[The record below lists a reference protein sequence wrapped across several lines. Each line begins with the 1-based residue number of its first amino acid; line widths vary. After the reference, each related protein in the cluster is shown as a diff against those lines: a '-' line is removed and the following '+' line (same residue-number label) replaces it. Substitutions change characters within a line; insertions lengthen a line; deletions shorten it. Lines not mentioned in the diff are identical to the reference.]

1 MPGFVL
7 IKGNLK
13 NDFLYYC
20 NNNLIIENLEYNDIK
35 IQRRT
40 IKKFLNDKIF
50 FQDKNYLIVTEGV
63 IFNKFKLIKKY
74 QKENF
79 KDTIIEMY
87 SKNGN
92 IFFNEFRGSFSG
104 ILLDKIKKEMYIFT
118 DQIGEK
124 KIFYYGNNE
133 EYIISSDFFDLI
145 KILQLNN
152 KKYSLNKLAVYS
164 FFTHGSIIENLTYLN
179 EVKTLRGG
187 EYIFIGQKEFQSN
200 RYHFLRTDGFFEKN
214 ENKIIENLDDLF
226 NKAINFQVEKNN
238 EYLYENLAPLS
249 AGYDSRMTN
258 IVLKKFC
265 KNILN
270 TTYSQNEYY
279 DDFIPKLIANDLKN
293 HWIFKS
299 LNNGLSLFLF
309 KEAINISY
317 GSVLS
322 YPICQLLDLY
332 SNLNLERI
340 GIIHTGM
347 FGECLAG
354 NECYNTEPPYRST
367 RFKEKFK
374 NLYSKF
380 PKEVYKDLEI
390 ANYYNGSFV
399 DTHMGSPKVFQE
411 WTESFSP
418 FYDVDF
424 LEYTLKI
431 PKKLRR
437 NHYIYDKWIIQKYP
451 QLTKYKVNGNK
462 IGDKYINILGRSV
475 PLSNFYKI
483 VLNYFLKK
491 IKLKKSNIETK
502 NHMNPLDYWYNNNNE
517 LKTFLDTTFSKY
529 IIFLNDIEEIKKDCE
544 ELYYLGNA
552 IEKDIALTFVL
563 SYYNFFKRKEI

>member
-1 MPGFVL
+1 MPGFIF

-13 NDFLYYC
+13 NDFSCYH
-20 NNNLIIENLEYNDIK
+20 NNKLIIENLEYNDIK

-50 FQDKNYLIVTEGV
+50 YQNKDYLIVTEGV

-87 SKNGN
+87 NKNGN

-104 ILLDKIKKEMYIFT
+104 ILLDKIKKEIYIFT

-124 KIFYYGNNE
+124 KIFYYRDKE
-133 EYIISSDFFDLI
+133 ECIISSDFFDLI
-145 KILQLNN
+145 KILKLN
-152 KKYSLNKLAVYS
+152 KKIYSLNKLAVYS

-187 EYIFIGQKEFQSN
+187 EYIYIGEKKFESN
-200 RYHFLRTDGFFEKN
+200 RYHFLKTDDFFKKN
-214 ENKIIENLDDLF
+214 ENKIIEDLDNLF
-226 NKAINFQVEKNN
+226 NRAISSQIEKNK
-238 EYLYENLAPLS
+238 EYSYENLAPLS

-258 IVLKKFC
+258 IVLKNFC
-265 KNILN
+265 KNVLN

-279 DDFIPKLIANDLKN
+279 DDFIPKLIANDLRN

-309 KEAINISY
+309 KKAINISY

-332 SNLNLERI
+332 SNLNLEKV
-340 GIIHTGM
+340 GVIHTGM

-354 NECYNTEPPYRST
+354 DECNNTEPPYRSI
-367 RFKEKFK
+367 RFKKKFK
-374 NLYSKF
+374 DLYSKF
-380 PKEVYKDLEI
+380 SKEMYDSLEI
-390 ANYYNGSFV
+390 ANYYNGSFI

-431 PKKLRR
+431 PKKFRI
-437 NHYIYDKWIIQKYP
+437 NHYIYDKWIIKKYP
-451 QLTKYKVNGNK
+451 QLKKYKVNGKK
-462 IGDKYINILGRSV
+462 IGDKYINILGHFI

-483 VLNYFLKK
+483 GLNYFLKK
-491 IKLKKSNIETK
+491 IKLKKSDIETQ

-517 LKTFLDTTFSKY
+517 LKNFLDTTFSKH
-529 IIFLNDIEEIKKDCE
+529 IIFLNGIEDIKKDCE
-544 ELYYLGNA
+544 ELYYLGNT

-563 SYYNFFKRKEI
+563 SYYNLFKRKEI